1 MLLVERHHIPGT
13 PEIVQLCRV
22 ARQLYNKCNY
32 ILRQIHFRGERLPDF
47 NGLHEQVRG
56 EESYSNLHNTKTA
69 KQTIRQAYQDWM
81 SYFAAL
87 KTWGQDKSKFLKKP
101 KPPGYKNNLAQVI
114 YYKETIR
121 KALLREGIIT
131 PTNDLFQIKSEKAKE
146 NDFQQVVITPK
157 KFGFII
163 EVRYKVLKNE
173 RRERIRRHGTCSIDI
188 GVNNL
193 MAITSDKPEL
203 PPLLVNGRIIK
214 SVNQYYNKSQFKK
227 ALRKRYWRLEN
238 YFHHAS
244 KFLIEWCRSNRIG
257 TIIIGRNTG
266 WKNGSKMSRKSTQN
280 FQSIPFHKFL
290 EKILY
295 KADFAGIKVV
305 FTEEAYTSRASFKDR
320 DSIPA
325 FERGVKPP
333 NFSGKRV
340 RGLYKRNDG
349 SRLNADVNGSA
360 NIGRKVI
367 NDVDYLNRVDRSL
380 AARPVRINPLKSFNR
395 KYPEQLRPV
404 DSMNSKS

>member
-1 MLLVERHHIPGT
+1 MLLVERHHINGT
-13 PEIVQLCRV
+13 SEIIELCRV
-22 ARQLYNKCNY
+22 ARQLYNKCCY
-32 ILRQIHFRGERLPDF
+32 ILRQTHFSGERLPDF
-47 NGLHEQVRG
+47 NGLHGQVRN

-69 KQTIRQAYQDWM
+69 KQTIRQCYQDWM

-87 KTWGQDKSKFLKKP
+87 KAWGQDKSKFIKKP
-101 KPPGYKNNLAQVI
+101 KPPSYKKDLAQVI

-121 KALLREGIIT
+121 KAPLREGIIT
-131 PTNDLFQIKSEKAKE
+131 PTNDLFRIRSEKARE
-146 NDFQQVVITPK
+146 CGFQQVVITPK

-173 RRERIRRHGTCSIDI
+173 RRERIRRHGICSIDV

-193 MAITSDKPEL
+193 MAITSDEPEL

-214 SVNQYYNKSQFKK
+214 SINQYYNKSRSKK

-266 WKNGSKMSRKSTQN
+266 WKNGSKMSRNSAQN

-290 EKILY
+290 EKVLY
-295 KADFAGIKVV
+295 KAEFAGIKVV
-305 FTEEAYTSRASFKDR
+305 FVEEAYTSKASFQDR
-320 DSIPA
+320 DPIPP
-325 FERGVKPP
+325 FEKGVKSPK
-333 NFSGKRV
+333 FSGKRMK
-340 RGLYKRNDG
+340 GLYERNDG
-349 SRLNADVNGSA
+349 SNVNADINGSA

-367 NDVDYLNRVDRSL
+367 NNAEFLSRVDRSL
-380 AARPVRINPLKSFNR
+380 AARPVKINPLKSFNR
-395 KYPEQLRPV
+395 SNSEQLELV
-404 DSMNSKS
+404 DSTNSKS